1 MMVVKLPFPS
11 ASLFPNRK
19 NGQHWGKTVAE
30 RTAQHEAGYLLT
42 KQAKGDYTPPD
53 GPIALSLLYLTPD
66 KRKRDADNML
76 AASKALIDGMAY
88 ALGIDDS
95 RFRPVLVDWQH
106 GPKGGALIAAV
117 GVQIIS
123 GANLVSEG

>member
-1 MMVVKLPFPS
+1 MIVRLPFPS
-11 ASLFPNRK
+11 SALFPNRK

-53 GPIALSLLYLTPD
+53 GPIALSLLFLTPD

-76 AASKALIDGMAY
+76 AASKALLDGMAY
-88 ALGIDDS
+88 ALGVDDS
-95 RFRPVLVDWQH
+95 RFRPILVDWQH
-106 GPKGGALIAAV
+106 GPKGGALVAAV
-117 GVQIIS
+117 GVEIRS
-123 GANLVSEG
+123 GVNL